1 MENSL
6 PTNFGEQPVSD
17 PAEKQQPKRI
27 RRSEQL
33 IGLAAVKQPAPDL
46 GPKPTVAQLK
56 ARFAQELRDKEA
68 SKHSFAPKMTPR

>member
-17 PAEKQQPKRI
+17 PAEKQPKRI
-27 RRSEQL
+27 RRSDQL
-33 IGLAAVKQPAPDL
+33 IGLAAVKQPAPDR
-46 GPKPTVAQLK
+46 GPKPTIAQLK

-68 SKHSFAPKMTPR
+68 SNKHSFAPKMTPR